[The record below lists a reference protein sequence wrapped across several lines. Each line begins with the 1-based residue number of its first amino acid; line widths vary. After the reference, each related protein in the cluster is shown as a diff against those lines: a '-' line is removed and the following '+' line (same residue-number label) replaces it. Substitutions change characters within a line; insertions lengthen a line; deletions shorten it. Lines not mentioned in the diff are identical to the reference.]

1 MAAITY
7 GVTEKGFVRKPLSV
21 IIDSLN
27 SRFTAAFG
35 STFDVSPESPD
46 GQVIGIVGNEISLLW
61 EQGQYAFN
69 SYRPGAVEG
78 VGLDSV
84 CELTNTRRYVNKPT
98 QVTVLLGTNDSEG
111 TVVPAGIRVGDA
123 SGHEFITQDEVTLP
137 GDVTAICTTVGE
149 IYIAPNTVTKILTE
163 NVQGLD
169 YCNNPEEGQTGI
181 NYEQDTALRARRDR
195 TTISSGTA
203 TVEAIYDA
211 VADLDLEY
219 IRVRDNDTAQPI
231 GEQPANTIWVVVDGG
246 TVNDIARKIYENKAG
261 GVPTYGNIS
270 VVLKDSKGYPKT
282 IKFSRTTKVPVFFH
296 IIVRRLPTSNLSS
309 NDVKYS
315 VQDAVQTYID
325 SLKPGA
331 PVVWSYVI
339 PQILAATSGIQI
351 DDLSVGLS
359 SSTVGKT
366 TLVMD
371 INQRPTTVTANIVVV
386 DATNT

>member
-7 GVTEKGFVRKPLSV
+7 GVTDKGFVRKPLSA
-21 IIDSLN
+21 IIDGLN
-27 SRFTAAFG
+27 SKFTAAFG

-69 SYRPGAVEG
+69 SYRPGAMEG
-78 VGLDSV
+78 EGLDAV
-84 CELTNTRRYVNKPT
+84 CELTNTKRYVNKPT
-98 QVTVLLGTNDSEG
+98 QVTVLLNTVNSEG
-111 TVVPAGIRVGDA
+111 TVVPAGILVGDDA
-123 SGHEFITQDEVTLP
+123 GNQFLTQSEVTLP
-137 GDVTAICTTVGE
+137 GDVTAVCTKSGELYVG
-149 IYIAPNTVTKILTE
+149 PNTVTKIITTGIK
-163 NVQGLD
+163 GLD
-169 YCNNPEEGQTGI
+169 SCTNPEEGQTGI
-181 NYEQDTALRARRDR
+181 DYEQDPALRARRDR

-219 IRVRDNDTAQPI
+219 IRIRDNDTKEAI

-246 TVNDIARKIYENKAG
+246 TVNDIARKIFENKAG
-261 GVPTYGNIS
+261 GVPTYGS
-270 VVLKDSKGYPKT
+270 VSVTVKDSKGYPKT
-282 IKFSRTTKVPVFFH
+282 INFSRTTKVPIFFD
-296 IIVRRLPTSNLSS
+296 IVVRRLPTSNLSS
-309 NDVKYS
+309 NDVIYS
-315 VQDAVQTYID
+315 VQDAVQAYMD
-325 SLKPGA
+325 ALKPGA

-359 SSTVGKT
+359 ASSVGKT

-371 INQRPTTVTANIVVV
+371 INQRPTTVTANIKVT
-386 DATNT
+386 DATNK